1 MVSRQSTESRM
12 QTSVIAAWKNTADPP
27 PKLVGAAA
35 NAMAPAPLSVM
46 KELLTST
53 RRALSRST
61 IST

>member
-1 MVSRQSTESRM
+1 L
-12 QTSVIAAWKNTADPP
+12 AAWKNTAGPP

-35 NAMAPAPLSVM
+35 NAMAAAQVSVM